1 MATTRPSNNTMPRDY
16 RWLLAE
22 LPNSAGVRT
31 LTLALRSKIA
41 RLEDEVNK
49 AYSRHVCSSLTVV
62 GCAPNTVE
70 QFTSFKDSR
79 PDRFDKFADNLKNR
93 ALKGILK
100 TKQELADEKFEKER
114 KAQEDGKVC
123 APSTEWQRR
132 G

>member
-1 MATTRPSNNTMPRDY
+1 MATTRPSNDTMPRDY

-31 LTLALRSKIA
+31 LTPALRSKIA

-62 GCAPNTVE
+62 GCAPNTVG

-79 PDRFDKFADNLKNR
+79 PDRFDKVRGQPEEPCLEGDL
-93 ALKGILK
+93 
-100 TKQELADEKFEKER
+100 EDETG
-114 KAQEDGKVC
+114 ACG
-123 APSTEWQRR
+123 
-132 G
+132 